1 MSNLQLLRVWK
12 QVVVN
17 PGREDG
23 RFHRHHPRLRKRSV
37 LTHASNSRRLEPI
50 LLSDAHNL
58 PRPSRNSDR
67 LLVNVQNGKGTTS
80 NILWRSSRQAIG
92 LRLSQL
98 ELGEESYSFESS
110 RAFRWQEKALDLGI
124 QLGINRANL
133 IEGAL
138 LLPEEA

>member
-67 LLVNVQNGKGTTS
+67 LLVNVQNGKGPHQTYYGEARGK
-80 NILWRSSRQAIG
+80 RS
-92 LRLSQL
+92 
-98 ELGEESYSFESS
+98 
-110 RAFRWQEKALDLGI
+110 D
-124 QLGINRANL
+124 
-133 IEGAL
+133 
-138 LLPEEA
+138 